1 MTPERYNFSLCKTIM
16 VSQLSEGKVKEAA
29 TLLRDILAR
38 DLDDKAN
45 WTSNAKSHI
54 RGIFERNH
62 SVLRAALEND
72 LLDEAKEI
80 ARLMVTRG
88 MLLQTFVVSQICQGS
103 MQFAN
108 QK

>member
-54 RGIFERNH
+54 QNIFERNH
-62 SVLRAALEND
+62 SVLRAAIEND
-72 LLDEAKEI
+72 LLEEAKEI
-80 ARLMVTRG
+80 AHLMVARG
-88 MLLQTFVVSQICQGS
+88 HLLQTFAVSQICQAS
-103 MQFAN
+103 
-108 QK
+108 